1 MRTVGWLSAA
11 VEKIWDFLVGMTVLR
26 AMSLVKTP
34 PVVSIP
40 ACARIVSCGQSNDER
55 MGRTEGEGAHVDED
69 DVSESLLSG
78 KDTSLNGSSV
88 GDGLVGVDS
97 LRGLL
102 AVKVLLEELL
112 DLGDTSG
119 SADEAASAKE
129 RGQLSRLRDNPGEK
143 ETHTMS
149 STCSFLKLASL
160 RTCSTGF
167 IVLRKRSRLSSS
179 NLARVREIGRAS
191 CRERV
196 S

>member
-1 MRTVGWLSAA
+1 
-11 VEKIWDFLVGMTVLR
+11 
-26 AMSLVKTP
+26 
-34 PVVSIP
+34 
-40 ACARIVSCGQSNDER
+40 

-129 RGQLSRLRDNPGEK
+129 RGQLSRLRNNRSE
-143 ETHTMS
+143 EHTS
-149 STCSFLKLASL
+149 ELQSQ
-160 RTCSTGF
+160 
-167 IVLRKRSRLSSS
+167 
-179 NLARVREIGRAS
+179 
-191 CRERV
+191 
-196 S
+196 